1 MGEEQ
6 KKASKKINLTQHQ
19 SRHEGNDRKKYE
31 RYYLDLLKVRTAENI
46 YETMAG
52 KRVEETFNKTIR
64 DAQKDKSEKIKRKV
78 VTKAIRKLKNKKAPN
93 SFNRRAEWIKEGESQ
108 MIESL
113 VTIFKKIREERKVSN
128 QLKKTKIK
136 WE

>member
-52 KRVEETFNKTIR
+52 KRVEETFNK
-64 DAQKDKSEKIKRKV
+64 KIKRKV

-93 SFNRRAEWIKEGESQ
+93 SFNRRAEWIKEGENQ